1 VSNDAGER
9 GALIVIAAPSGA
21 GKTTLVHALLE
32 RMPNLAFSI
41 SHTTRKPRSSERH
54 GIDYFF
60 VDDDAFGRMAKASE
74 FLEHAL
80 VFDHWYG
87 TGKANVEALRNRG
100 LTVVLEIDWQGAE
113 QVRRAAPDSRTIFI
127 LPPSVAELEK
137 RLRGRGTDSEE
148 TIARRLRDSVSDMR
162 HWHEF
167 DFIIVNDDITVAAEA
182 LAAVVS
188 GGGEDYSIAAP
199 ATRDRARR
207 ILAGHG

>member
-1 VSNDAGER
+1 VSSNARER

-32 RMPNLAFSI
+32 RMPDLRFSI
-41 SHTTRKPRSSERH
+41 SHTTREPRSSEKD
-54 GIDYFF
+54 GVDYFF
-60 VDDDAFGRMAKASE
+60 VDDDEFSRMAEAGE

-87 TGKANVEALRNRG
+87 TGKAYVERLRARG

-113 QVRRAAPDSRTIFI
+113 QVRREAPDAKTIFI
-127 LPPSVAELEK
+127 LPPSAAELEH
-137 RLRGRGTDSEE
+137 RLRGRGTDAAA
-148 TIARRLRDSVSDMR
+148 TIARRLKDSVSDMR

-167 DFIIVNDDITVAAEA
+167 DYIIVNDDVTAAADA
-182 LAAVVS
+182 LADVVAGRGDS
-188 GGGEDYSIAAP
+188 YASERP
-199 ATRDRARR
+199 AIRARAGD